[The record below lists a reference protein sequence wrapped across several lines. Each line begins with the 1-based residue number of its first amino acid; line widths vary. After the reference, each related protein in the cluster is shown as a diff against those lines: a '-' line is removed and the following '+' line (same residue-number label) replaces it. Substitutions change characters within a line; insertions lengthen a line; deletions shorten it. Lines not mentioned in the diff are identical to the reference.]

1 MAWLQEANIR
11 GPQGERGGRWYAGD
25 DYPTISMPDP
35 AGRVDGDM
43 YLKNI
48 DPDGGSTWRWNSAV
62 PEWQY
67 TGADITGPQG
77 PQGATGSQGPQGAT
91 GANITLGTAL
101 PGTAVDGALFWH
113 TTTKTLYVRSAGVW
127 EMVVGTWG

>member
-11 GPQGERGGRWYAGD
+11 GPQGLRGGTWYYGT
-25 DYPTISMPDP
+25 DYPPSIPEQL
-35 AGRVDGDM
+35 VDGDM
-43 YLKNI
+43 YLKTI
-48 DPDGGSTWRWNSAV
+48 DPNGGSVWRWDGASVAWV
-62 PEWQY
+62 F

-113 TTTKTLYVRSAGVW
+113 TTTKTLYVRAAGVW
-127 EMVVGTWG
+127 EPVQGTWA